1 MSCELH
7 GKHNYS
13 QDKQQ
18 ITATRLQFSSSLLL
32 KGTVEQCGSHLPL
45 SDAPR
50 ETSTVVL
57 WGTSFHL
64 FQVSS
69 VASSLRGGFSK
80 RFFHTYHLA
89 EKALCPSAALKR
101 LGPWSIGGGLM
112 AIALRHP
119 GGRSR
124 RHYTPPHQTPAHHIH
139 NLPFMWTPSGPFS
152 SGKQHTQQPLPPSAH
167 TFILAPDN

>member
-1 MSCELH
+1 MEAT
-7 GKHNYS
+7 GKN
-13 QDKQQ
+13 
-18 ITATRLQFSSSLLL
+18 
-32 KGTVEQCGSHLPL
+32 LPL

-89 EKALCPSAALKR
+89 EKAMCPSAALKR
-101 LGPWSIGGGLM
+101 LPRTLVYRRGLM

-119 GGRSR
+119 GGRSKR
-124 RHYTPPHQTPAHHIH
+124 RYTPPHQTPAHHIH

-152 SGKQHTQQPLPPSAH
+152 SGKQHTQQPLPPRAH